1 MDSAYTVLLT
11 IMLVFFMPNPKN
23 IAVLSP
29 DYRRLRQAL
38 AQTGWIAL
46 GSLVERRLPGQ
57 GGPRYQWS
65 RRVGK
70 KTVTVAL
77 SAEQFAWLKKAIAN
91 QRQVWDTLTQMQQL
105 TAQFALENL
114 PNPPRRK
121 RLSKKKLG
129 LN

>member
-1 MDSAYTVLLT
+1 
-11 IMLVFFMPNPKN
+11 MPNPINAKKLP
-23 IAVLSP
+23 AQ
-29 DYRRLRQAL
+29 YQRLRQSL
-38 AQTGWIAL
+38 AQVGWIAL
-46 GSLVERRLPGQ
+46 GSLVERSLPGQ

-70 KTVTVAL
+70 RTVTVAL
-77 SAEQFAWLKKAIAN
+77 SPEQFAWLKDAISN
-91 QRQVWDTLTQMQQL
+91 QRQVWETLRQMQHL

>member
-1 MDSAYTVLLT
+1 
-11 IMLVFFMPNPKN
+11 MPKAKDLENLPTE
-23 IAVLSP
+23 
-29 DYRRLRQAL
+29 YQRLRQAL
-38 AQTGWIAL
+38 AQTSWIAL
-46 GSLVERRLPGQ
+46 GSLVERSRPGQ

-77 SAEQFAWLKKAIAN
+77 SPQQFAWLKKAIGN
-91 QRQVWDTLTQMQQL
+91 QRLVWETLMRMQHL
-105 TAQFALENL
+105 TAQHLLQNL

-121 RLSKKKLG
+121 RLSKKRLG